1 MHLGN
6 IRGLSNTSFQTQ
18 ISNIGPPLN
27 RVTQCTNPNHFLTK
41 GCKDRKSTIRIKLS
55 HTNEDWCELW
65 EPEMQCYCDIF
76 RSSKHQQFVQFSEQ
90 TRRLQHS
97 VKQPDILLQ
106 VYFIQSK
113 ASLSTPPGHWNWAT
127 EEKVFKVVQNISFL
141 FALT

>member
-1 MHLGN
+1 M
-6 IRGLSNTSFQTQ
+6 
-18 ISNIGPPLN
+18 
-27 RVTQCTNPNHFLTK
+27 
-41 GCKDRKSTIRIKLS
+41 S

-90 TRRLQHS
+90 TRSLQHS

-141 FALT
+141 FALPKNFLIELHSPIMEHFLGDLKSKVSFQLRCVCNIPRISLDQSSGNLIKV